1 MASARRSS
9 PEATVRIER
18 PALRLHERVRRR
30 IGAAIADGFFR
41 GAANGAK
48 WLPVAN
54 PRFHGV
60 EVLRDVPY
68 TASGEQHHLLDVWR
82 PARREGPLP
91 VVLYLH
97 GGGFRILSKETHWIF
112 GLVFARRGFLVAN
125 INYRLA
131 PEHRYPA
138 AIEDA
143 CAAYRWVVENAERL
157 GGDPSRLIVAG
168 ESAGA
173 NLSTGL
179 ALATSYRRPE
189 PFAREVFELG
199 VQPKAVVPACGLFQ
213 VSDPE
218 RFGLKSRFFWDRLAE
233 VTDAYL
239 HGAEVPEGHGL
250 DLADP
255 VVALERGHAPDR
267 PLPPFFIPGGGWDVI
282 QGEAP
287 RLEAAL
293 RALGARA
300 EAKIYPRGFHAF
312 HAFVL
317 TPSALRC
324 WRDTFAFIE
333 SALRG

>member
-1 MASARRSS
+1 M
-9 PEATVRIER
+9 TVRYQR

-30 IGAAIADGFFR
+30 IGAAITDGFFK
-41 GAANGAK
+41 GAANGARY
-48 WLPVAN
+48 LPVAH
-54 PRFHGV
+54 PRIHGV
-60 EVLRDVPY
+60 EVLRDQPY
-68 TASGEQHHLLDVWR
+68 TSSGGEHHLLDVWR
-82 PARREGPLP
+82 PANRSGAKLP

-97 GGGFRILSKETHWIF
+97 GGGFRFLSKDTHWVF
-112 GLVFARRGFLVAN
+112 GLVFARRGFLVCN

-131 PEHRYPA
+131 PEHPYPA

-143 CAAYRWVVENAERL
+143 CAAYKWVVENAERL
-157 GGDPSRLIVAG
+157 GGDPNQIVLAG

-173 NLSTGL
+173 NLSTSV

-189 PFAREVFELG
+189 PFAREIFELG

-218 RFGLKSRFFWDRLAE
+218 RFGLKSKYFWDRIAE

-239 HGAEVPEGHGL
+239 HGAEIAEGHGL

-255 VVALERGHAPDR
+255 VVALEKGHQPER
-267 PLPPFFIPGGGWDVI
+267 PLPPFFIPAGGWDVI
-282 QGEAP
+282 QADGP
-287 RLEAAL
+287 RLAEAL
-293 RALGARA
+293 RALGAKA

-324 WRDTFAFIE
+324 WRDTFAFIDE
-333 SALRG
+333 SLRR

>member
-1 MASARRSS
+1 MKMRYQ
-9 PEATVRIER
+9 R

-30 IGAAIADGFFR
+30 IGAALTDGFFK
-41 GAANGAK
+41 GAANGARF
-48 WLPVAN
+48 LPVAH
-54 PRFHGV
+54 PRVHGV

-68 TASGEQHHLLDVWR
+68 TLSGGDHHLLDVWR
-82 PARREGPLP
+82 PSRPAPGKLP

-97 GGGFRILSKETHWIF
+97 GGGFRFLSKDTHWVF
-112 GLVFARRGFLVAN
+112 GLVFARRGFIVCN

-131 PEHRYPA
+131 PEHPYPA
-138 AIEDA
+138 AIDDA

-157 GGDPSRLIVAG
+157 GGDPNQIVLAG

-173 NLSTGL
+173 NLCTSV
-179 ALATSYRRPE
+179 ALATSYQRPE
-189 PFAREVFELG
+189 PFARSVFELG

-218 RFGLKSRFFWDRLAE
+218 RFGLKSKYFWDRIAE

-239 HGAEVPEGHGL
+239 HGVEVDHHHGL

-255 VVALERGHAPDR
+255 VVALERGEKPER

-282 QGEAP
+282 AADGP
-287 RLEAAL
+287 RLAEAL
-293 RALGARA
+293 RALGGRA

-324 WRDTFAFIE
+324 WRDTFAFIDRE
-333 SALRG
+333 LRG